1 MKLAKINKALTR
13 PSRYIVTGEDGFQ
26 WLGDGTAFY
35 VVDQGLDL
43 TEDNLLPVLD
53 IDEEKRDGYYVHEV
67 EGSRMPQ
74 CDVCPQEENDELLH
88 PLVSVSWAGE
98 LVTIMTTETGEA
110 VAVPQSKIA
119 PADGKE
125 PLIFYLRKSVDQE
138 TGEIKAPVVGV
149 FKDMLCCAVI
159 MPVKAETMNEMWA
172 VMRKACANELE
183 YCVSSGAE
191 DEGGEVE

>member
-1 MKLAKINKALTR
+1 MKLSKINKALTR

-35 VVDQGLDL
+35 EVDRGLDL
-43 TEDNLLPVLD
+43 TEGNILAILD
-53 IDEEKRDGYYVHEV
+53 IDEDKRAGYFVQEVDGNRAPE
-67 EGSRMPQ
+67 

-98 LVTIMTTETGEA
+98 LVTIMTTDTGEA

-125 PLIFYLRKSVDQE
+125 PLIFFLRKSVDQE

-159 MPVKAETMNEMWA
+159 MPIKADAVKEIWA
-172 VMRKACANELE
+172 VMRKACAETLT
-183 YCVSSGAE
+183 YCVDGEAE
-191 DEGGEVE
+191 DEDGDMQ